1 MKSLFSFAKS
11 VFLLVFL
18 WNFYL
23 YLSNANDIPGWFK
36 HLMYGIIVLTSM
48 LILVSMVCDI
58 CCCATNNKDEEE
70 DLSQDRDASKGCCRV
85 FGWLVQDIFFYLGF
99 SGSTTRTWQVQMTSL
114 TGSNTWCTVYNH
126 YYVNFDPVLYD
137 LWCMLLQHQLQKRRR
152 GCKQVLFF
160 RKQWGYY
167 RYYFRPS
174 LTLYLLQVNA
184 NILYAYVEGNWPIL
198 FFVGM
203 PYGRKGENIA
213 HNRN

>member
-1 MKSLFSFAKS
+1 M
-11 VFLLVFL
+11 FL

-85 FGWLVQDIFFYLGF
+85 FGWLVQDIFF
-99 SGSTTRTWQVQMTSL
+99 TWVSLEVLLAPGKYKWRLWLVQTL
-114 TGSNTWCTVYNH
+114 DVRYNH

-152 GCKQVLFF
+152 VGGCKQVLFF

-167 RYYFRPS
+167 RYYISDLP
-174 LTLYLLQVNA
+174 
-184 NILYAYVEGNWPIL
+184 
-198 FFVGM
+198 
-203 PYGRKGENIA
+203 
-213 HNRN
+213 